1 LRIFPSRHDHDG
13 KDRDLRT
20 SCLVAGFA
28 ALLATAA
35 NAADRVTIQL
45 DYVLRGSHAMFFLAD
60 QKGYFT
66 DQGIELAA
74 VRTGTSSSDALRSV
88 GTGSADFGFAD
99 FPTLAVSR
107 EQGIPAVALVAVNQ
121 TSPLAMIALAKRKV
135 LASPKDLQ
143 GLTIGVQPAGSTYV
157 FLKAF
162 LAANGM
168 SLEDIREHAVQPP
181 YENDLLSG
189 KVDAVPGYIDAEV
202 PVLEAKSG
210 GHGTLSI
217 LLGSN
222 FGYTVFGS
230 GLFTSEKM
238 IAERGDLVRRFVK
251 AYVKAFAD
259 VIANPQEGADS
270 IVRANPDAPPKA
282 ILVKQLEADLEHS
295 FLSEET
301 KAHGIGWMADRQW
314 KETAKVLADEGVLNK
329 PTAIDTAFD
338 ASFLKS
344 AEPPKR

>member
-1 LRIFPSRHDHDG
+1 
-13 KDRDLRT
+13 
-20 SCLVAGFA
+20 VA
-28 ALLATAA
+28 
-35 NAADRVTIQL
+35 
-45 DYVLRGSHAMFFLAD
+45 
-60 QKGYFT
+60 
-66 DQGIELAA
+66 
-74 VRTGTSSSDALRSV
+74 
-88 GTGSADFGFAD
+88 TGSAEFGFAD

-121 TSPLAMIALAKRKV
+121 KSPLAMIALARRKT
-135 LASPKDLQ
+135 LESPKDLQ

-168 SLEDIREHAVQPP
+168 SLKDIREYSVQPP

-202 PVLEAKSG
+202 PVLEARSG
-210 GHGTLSI
+210 GDGTLSI
-217 LLGSN
+217 LLGSK
-222 FGYTVFGS
+222 FGHTVFGS
-230 GLFTSEKM
+230 GLFTSEQM

-259 VIANPQEGADS
+259 VIANPEGAADS
-270 IVRANPDAPPKA
+270 IVRAGPDAPSKEV
-282 ILVKQLEADLEHS
+282 LLKQLEADLEHS

-314 KETAKVLADEGVLNK
+314 KETAKVLADQRVLNN
-329 PTAIDTAFD
+329 PSAIDKAFD

-344 AEPPKR
+344 AEPIKR